1 MHAPG
6 PQPKKR
12 LLRLKLNGR
21 WREDAVAEQT
31 LLVDYLRDV
40 AHLTGVKTGCDGG
53 ECGACTVLVDGEAV
67 PSCITLA
74 VRCEGRDV
82 ETIEGL
88 ATQGRLSRLQRAFHE
103 KLGTQCGFCTPGMI
117 MAAEALLRRNP
128 TPSDDEIRTA
138 LSGNLCRCTGY
149 VKIIESVQRGRGGD
163 VMTADPT
170 QSAQARQ
177 RRGVPLIDGIEKV
190 TGKARYTADLDHADA
205 LVGRILRSPVSHAE
219 IVRLDVSKARALEGV
234 VAVVTGDDCP
244 HTYGVLPIAMNE
256 YPLARDRVR
265 YRGEPVAAV
274 AAIDAETA
282 ERALELIEF
291 EVKELPAYYTSEA
304 ARAPGAV
311 LLHDNKPGNLER
323 EVHHEFGDVA
333 PGLCRGRSGAR
344 GAVQLRRDQPRADRA
359 ACQPRRIRSADG
371 PPHGADRVAGRLLPA
386 PHARAM
392 PGDGFLAH
400 PRDQAVHRRR
410 FRRARR
416 SAEFRDHHRAARP
429 RRRRQGDDAADPRGN
444 LHHPSRAAADRYPAE
459 ARHAAR
465 TAA

>member
-21 WREDAVAEQT
+21 WREDAVAERE

-88 ATQGRLSRLQRAFHE
+88 ATQGRLSRLQQAFHE

-128 TPSDDEIRTA
+128 KPSEEDIRIA
-138 LSGNLCRCTGY
+138 LSSNLCRCTGY
-149 VKIIESVQRGRGGD
+149 VKIIEFGAGGGGAGAMTQLADQVSVKKR
-163 VMTADPT
+163 P
-170 QSAQARQ
+170 
-177 RRGVPLIDGIEKV
+177 GVPLIDGIEKV

-205 LVGRILRSPVSHAE
+205 LIGRIFRSPVSHAD
-219 IVRLDVSKARALEGV
+219 IVRLDVSKARALDGV

-256 YPLARDRVR
+256 YPLARGRVR

-282 ERALELIEF
+282 ERALGPDRIRGQGTPRLLH
-291 EVKELPAYYTSEA
+291 VGGRARAGRRAA
-304 ARAPGAV
+304 ARQQ
-311 LLHDNKPGNLER
+311 
-323 EVHHEFGDVA
+323 
-333 PGLCRGRSGAR
+333 AR
-344 GAVQLRRDQPRADRA
+344 QSRTRRA
-359 ACQPRRIRSADG
+359 S
-371 PPHGADRVAGRLLPA
+371 RVR
-386 PHARAM
+386 
-392 PGDGFLAH
+392 
-400 PRDQAVHRRR
+400 
-410 FRRARR
+410 RRARKDLPPPIWCARRNSTAPR
-416 SAEFRDHHRAARP
+416 STTRRSSRMRALPNSIRRP
-429 RRRRQGDDAADPRGN
+429 GA
-444 LHHPSRAAADRYPAE
+444 
-459 ARHAAR
+459 
-465 TAA
+465 